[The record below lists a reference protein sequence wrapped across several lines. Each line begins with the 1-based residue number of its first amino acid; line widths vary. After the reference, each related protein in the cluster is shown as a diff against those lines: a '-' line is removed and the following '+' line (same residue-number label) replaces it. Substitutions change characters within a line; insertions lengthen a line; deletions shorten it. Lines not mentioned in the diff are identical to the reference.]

1 MTTFDDLKTLL
12 ASDRSYRRFDAS
24 RPIGDETLR
33 RLIELVRFCPS
44 ARNLQPLR
52 YRIVCS
58 KDECAA
64 IFPALKW
71 AGYLTDWAGPEESE
85 RPTAYLIQ
93 CLDTSLTSN
102 CLCDDGLQLEA
113 ITLGAA
119 SLGIHGCIIKA
130 FNAATVTTALNLP
143 DHYKPLYVLALG
155 YPAETVMLTD
165 TDGSADADI
174 RYYRDDHD
182 RHIVPKRPLEELIIG

>member
-64 IFPALKW
+64 IF
-71 AGYLTDWAGPEESE
+71 
-85 RPTAYLIQ
+85 
-93 CLDTSLTSN
+93 
-102 CLCDDGLQLEA
+102 
-113 ITLGAA
+113 
-119 SLGIHGCIIKA
+119 
-130 FNAATVTTALNLP
+130 LP
-143 DHYKPLYVLALG
+143 
-155 YPAETVMLTD
+155 
-165 TDGSADADI
+165 
-174 RYYRDDHD
+174 
-182 RHIVPKRPLEELIIG
+182 